1 MLHKVPDAR
10 YDLDDLG
17 ASGWRPVSGRI
28 AQRSVEPMNSTM
40 QDSQLSITEI
50 FRHGAELYPESE
62 IITFEG
68 ERARHTT
75 YAKVAERV
83 NRLAGALR
91 TLGIVAGD
99 RVGTLCWNHQ
109 EHIEAY
115 MAIPSMGAVLHTLNL
130 RLPPSQLAQIINHAQ
145 DKVVVVDSLAPL
157 LASVIGQCPSVENVI
172 VVGSGEVSG
181 LGDTLAYETLL
192 AAESPTFDWPAI
204 DERSAASMCYTT
216 GTTGDPKGVAYSHRS
231 VYLHSFAVWATFRLD
246 DRGRLL
252 IIVPMFHVNAW
263 GTPYAGWLVG
273 SDLLLP
279 GRFLQPQGLCDFIR
293 QERPTF
299 TGGVPTIL
307 TALLNHV
314 QANGGDVSSIKTA
327 VCGGSAVPATLIAAY
342 RDVLGIELWQAWGMT
357 ETSPIATIAFP
368 PKGTAPEDEMYYRS
382 KTGRVVPGVELR
394 LVDDSG
400 AVVPHDGESVGEI
413 EVRGPWITAS
423 YYKAETPEKFHDGWL
438 RTGDVGNID
447 ARNYVQITDR
457 SKDVIKSGGEW
468 ISSVELETLLV
479 GHPAVAEAAVV
490 GVPDERWAERP
501 LALVV
506 LKPGATATPDEL
518 REFLAPK
525 VARWWLPERW
535 TFVDE
540 LPKTSVGKLDKKLI
554 RSEYAQQKFSVV
566 ALAAA
571 QR

>member
-1 MLHKVPDAR
+1 
-10 YDLDDLG
+10 
-17 ASGWRPVSGRI
+17 
-28 AQRSVEPMNSTM
+28 MNSTM
-40 QDSQLSITEI
+40 QDSPLSITEL
-50 FRHGAELYPESE
+50 FRHGAQVYPDSE

-68 ERARHTT
+68 EQARHTS

-91 TLGIVAGD
+91 TLGIVPGD
-99 RVGTLCWNHQ
+99 RVGTLSWNHQ
-109 EHIEAY
+109 EHMEAY
-115 MAIPSMGAVLHTLNL
+115 FAIPCMGAVLHTLNL
-130 RLPPSQLAQIINHAQ
+130 RLPPPQLAQIINHAE
-145 DKVVVVDSLAPL
+145 DRVVIVDDSLAPL
-157 LASVIGQCPSVENVI
+157 LAAVIDQCPSIEHVI
-172 VVGSGEVSG
+172 VVGSGEISG
-181 LGDTLAYETLL
+181 LGDTLAYESLL
-192 AAESPTFDWPAI
+192 AAESPFFDWPVI
-204 DERSAASMCYTT
+204 DERQAASMCYTT

-231 VYLHSFAVWATFRLD
+231 VFLHSFAVWGTFRLD
-246 DRGRLL
+246 DNGRLL

-263 GTPYAGWLVG
+263 GTPYAGWMVG
-273 SDLLLP
+273 STLLLP
-279 GRFLQPQGLCDFIR
+279 GKFLQPQGLCDFIR

-307 TALLNHV
+307 TAILNHV
-314 QANGGDVSSIKTA
+314 QATGADVSSIKTA
-327 VCGGSAVPATLIAAY
+327 VCGGSAVPATLIEGY

-357 ETSPIATIAFP
+357 ETSPIAAIAFP
-368 PKGTAPEDEMYYRS
+368 PRGTAPEDEMIYRS

-394 LVDDSG
+394 LVDDTG
-400 AVVPHDGESVGEI
+400 AEIPHDGDNTE
-413 EVRGPWITAS
+413 A
-423 YYKAETPEKFHDGWL
+423 PEKFHDGWL

-490 GVPDERWAERP
+490 GVHDDRWAERP

-506 LKPGATATPDEL
+506 LKQGASATPDEL
-518 REFLAPK
+518 RAFLAPK

-554 RSEYAQQKFSVV
+554 RSEYAAQKYPVV
-566 ALAAA
+566 ELEATP
-571 QR
+571 R

>member
-1 MLHKVPDAR
+1 
-10 YDLDDLG
+10 
-17 ASGWRPVSGRI
+17 
-28 AQRSVEPMNSTM
+28 MNSTM
-40 QDSQLSITEI
+40 QDAQLSITEL
-50 FRHGAELYPESE
+50 FRHGAQVFPDSE
-62 IITFEG
+62 IVTFEG
-68 ERARHTT
+68 ERARHTS

-91 TLGIVAGD
+91 TLGIVPGD

-115 MAIPSMGAVLHTLNL
+115 FAIPCMGAVLHTLNL
-130 RLPPSQLAQIINHAQ
+130 RLPPQQLAQIINHAE
-145 DKVVVVDSLAPL
+145 DRVLIVDDSLAPL
-157 LASVIGQCPSVENVI
+157 LASVIDKCPSVEKVI

-181 LGDTLAYETLL
+181 FREPLAYETLL
-192 AAESPTFDWPAI
+192 AAESPVFDWPDI

-231 VYLHSFAVWATFRLD
+231 VYLHSFAVWATFHLD

-279 GRFLQPQGLCDFIR
+279 GRFLQPQGLCDFIT

-368 PKGTAPEDEMYYRS
+368 PKGTAPEDEMIYRA

-400 AVVPHDGESVGEI
+400 AEIPHDGEAVGEI

-423 YYKAETPEKFHDGWL
+423 YYNADAPEKFHDGWL

-490 GVPDERWAERP
+490 GVHDDRWAERP

-506 LKPGATATPDEL
+506 LKAGASATPDEL
-518 REFLAPK
+518 RAFLAPK

-535 TFVDE
+535 AFVDE

-554 RSEYAQQKFSVV
+554 RSGYREAKYSVV
-566 ALAAA
+566 ELEASP
-571 QR
+571 R

>member
-1 MLHKVPDAR
+1 
-10 YDLDDLG
+10 
-17 ASGWRPVSGRI
+17 
-28 AQRSVEPMNSTM
+28 
-40 QDSQLSITEI
+40 
-50 FRHGAELYPESE
+50 
-62 IITFEG
+62 
-68 ERARHTT
+68 
-75 YAKVAERV
+75 
-83 NRLAGALR
+83 LR
-91 TLGIVAGD
+91 TLGIVPGD

-109 EHIEAY
+109 EHLEAY
-115 MAIPSMGAVLHTLNL
+115 FAIPCMGAILHTLNL
-130 RLPPSQLAQIINHAQ
+130 RLPPSQLAQIINHAE
-145 DKVVVVDSLAPL
+145 DRVVIVDDSLAPL
-157 LASVIGQCPSVENVI
+157 LASVIDQCPSIEKVI
-172 VVGSGEVSG
+172 VVGSGEVAG
-181 LGDTLAYETLL
+181 LGEPLAYETLL

-231 VYLHSFAVWATFRLD
+231 VFLHSFAVWGTFRLD

-263 GTPYAGWLVG
+263 GTPYAGWMVG
-273 SDLLLP
+273 SALLLP
-279 GRFLQPQGLCDFIR
+279 GRFLQPQGLCDFIQ

-307 TALLNHV
+307 TAVLNHV

-327 VCGGSAVPATLIAAY
+327 VCGGSAVPATLIEAY

-357 ETSPIATIAFP
+357 ETSPIATIARP